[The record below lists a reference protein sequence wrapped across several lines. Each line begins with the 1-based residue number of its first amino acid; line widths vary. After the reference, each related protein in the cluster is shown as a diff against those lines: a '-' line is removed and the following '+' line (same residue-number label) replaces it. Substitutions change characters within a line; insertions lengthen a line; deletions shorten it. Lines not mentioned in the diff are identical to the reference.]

1 MTYTLK
7 VSYVGCQTCHARVNC
22 DECEKRL
29 EEAMMRLQG
38 VHGASLMDLLDY
50 VFRAAKMC
58 RLPVPIQ
65 VTNLFVDAEDV
76 TE

>member
-29 EEAMMRLQG
+29 EEAMMRLQC
-38 VHGASLMDLLDY
+38 VHGASLMLPRKILLIDADQTEDELVEQLEDLGIFCD
-50 VFRAAKMC
+50 
-58 RLPVPIQ
+58 
-65 VTNLFVDAEDV
+65 
-76 TE
+76 

>member
-7 VSYVGCQTCHARVNC
+7 VSYVGCQTCHARLNC

-38 VHGASLMDLLDY
+38 VYGASLMLPRKILLIDADQTEDELVEQLGDLG
-50 VFRAAKMC
+50 VFC
-58 RLPVPIQ
+58 
-65 VTNLFVDAEDV
+65 D
-76 TE
+76 

>member
-7 VSYVGCQTCHARVNC
+7 VSYVGCQTCHARLNC

-38 VHGASLMDLLDY
+38 VHGASLMLPRKVLLIDTDRTEDELVEQLEDLGIFCD
-50 VFRAAKMC
+50 
-58 RLPVPIQ
+58 
-65 VTNLFVDAEDV
+65 
-76 TE
+76 